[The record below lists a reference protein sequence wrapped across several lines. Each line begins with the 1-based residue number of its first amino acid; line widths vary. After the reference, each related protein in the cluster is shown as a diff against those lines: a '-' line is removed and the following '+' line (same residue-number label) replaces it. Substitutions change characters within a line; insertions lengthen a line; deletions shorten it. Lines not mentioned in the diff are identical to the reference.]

1 MKTKIIT
8 LTGLLILSISTKG
21 QFGAS
26 QAKDNTLLVKGTAI
40 LKQIPEIIYDQLMLN
55 PNLRITPIAKINYWP
70 KWIKLDLLS

>member
-40 LKQIPEIIYDQLMLN
+40 LKQIPE
-55 PNLRITPIAKINYWP
+55 
-70 KWIKLDLLS
+70 